1 MNRHLIIGVMLLLMV
16 LPAGVSRTEEPG
28 PGHNDAWDQLLERA
42 AVIRPAGRELEW
54 LKIPWVL
61 NLKAAHQTAQAEGR
75 PIFLWVT
82 GDDPLE
88 RC

>member
-1 MNRHLIIGVMLLLMV
+1 MIRQRLIHSIRATIAIVLLISASLV
-16 LPAGVSRTEEPG
+16 AVESRADEL
-28 PGHNDAWDQLLERA
+28 QSCA
-42 AVIRPAGRELEW
+42 AVIKPDSDELAW
-54 LKIPWVL
+54 LKIPWIL
-61 NLKAAHQTAQAEGR
+61 DLKAAQDTAKSEGR

>member
-1 MNRHLIIGVMLLLMV
+1 MTTKRLKTLFPGCAAGLMLITIGWFPSSSGADDLADR
-16 LPAGVSRTEEPG
+16 AGVVKPTATEL
-28 PGHNDAWDQLLERA
+28 A
-42 AVIRPAGRELEW
+42 W

-61 NLKAAHQTAQAEGR
+61 DLKAAQQTAQAEGR

>member
-1 MNRHLIIGVMLLLMV
+1 MNRNFIFSVMLLLIS
-16 LPAGVSRTEEPG
+16 LPPGVSRTEEPS
-28 PGHNDAWDQLLERA
+28 PGQNVAWNQLVERA
-42 AVIRPAGRELEW
+42 AEPTAKELAW
-54 LKIPWVL
+54 LTIPWVL
-61 NLKAAHQTAQAEGR
+61 DLKAAQTTAKAEGR